1 MLNRTAFAC
10 MEEVCRRVIN
20 NDHLFGGKAVVLL
33 GDFRQTCPIIPGG
46 THAQI
51 HDACI
56 QMSPLWSKFEIR
68 RLTQLIQNAQDPIY
82 TEFVN
87 TIGDGAG
94 PDIDLRILSSTT
106 HKEDLIAFVFP
117 PDVLLDLL
125 ACLSRGILAP
135 TNKQVNE
142 YNSILLGRIHGQY
155 RQYFA
160 ADSLKEATES
170 RLDSIDFERSILDYV
185 AHQTPPGLPPHCLE
199 IKTCAVYCLLRNF
212 SIDRQLVKNTC
223 VVVTEIGN
231 RIITAK
237 VLRDRP
243 TFGNQVEEDIVIP
256 CITFSYVL
264 SSGHT
269 LLRRQF
275 PLALAYSTT
284 FHSCQGQTYDRIGVD
299 LTKPVF
305 THGQLYT
312 ALSRVR
318 QREHTLVQ
326 LKPNQNSTQNI
337 TFYDI
342 LLP

>member
-10 MEEVCRRVIN
+10 MEEVCRRVMN

-68 RLTQLIQNAQDPIY
+68 RLTQLIRNAQDPIY
-82 TEFVN
+82 AEFVN

-94 PDIDLRILSSTT
+94 PDIDLGILSSTT

-125 ACLSRGILAP
+125 ACLSRGILTP

-170 RLDSIDFERSILDYV
+170 RLDSIDFECSILDYV

-269 LLRRQF
+269 LLHRQF

-318 QREHTLVQ
+318 QREHTLVR

-337 TFYDI
+337 TFHDI